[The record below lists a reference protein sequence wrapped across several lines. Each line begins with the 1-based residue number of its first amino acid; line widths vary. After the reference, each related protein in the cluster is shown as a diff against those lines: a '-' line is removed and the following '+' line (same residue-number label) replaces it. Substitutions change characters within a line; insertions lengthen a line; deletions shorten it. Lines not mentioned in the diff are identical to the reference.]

1 MCSTNTRKIG
11 RLSSL
16 IKRSDCCS
24 FSEETLPH
32 GGITAGIGGF
42 RAVLC
47 VPPRVR
53 KRIPVFPA

>member
-1 MCSTNTRKIG
+1 MLFLFGGNPA
-11 RLSSL
+11 
-16 IKRSDCCS
+16 D
-24 FSEETLPH
+24 